1 MRHIVVCNDK
11 GGVGK
16 TLTAHLLALILLDRN
31 ETHSLIECEKT
42 PRLQRIF
49 GAEVDYRAVDNERI
63 SEIYENPDR
72 LFTYWDNLAG
82 TLNATPQRRVVDL
95 AAGLTRPF
103 CRWAHAGGAGLLN
116 DGAGLTF
123 AVIATAEREAWHSAA
138 ENLQLLRALF
148 PRARFVA
155 VYNERDGAMPSGQLE
170 DVRGVTLK
178 AVRVPAWSYLQNAGR
193 FDLVAQT
200 AADEVAEA
208 SALPLGTAA
217 RSIFAFTDWL
227 LESTGA
233 LEALLDERSER
244 RAYRPAVPA

>member
-1 MRHIVVCNDK
+1 MRHVVVCNDK

-42 PRLQRIF
+42 PRLQRLF
-49 GAEVDYRAVDNERI
+49 GAEVDHRAVDNERI

-72 LFTYWDNLAG
+72 LFTYWDDLAA
-82 TLNATPQRRVVDL
+82 TLNEAQERRVVDL

-116 DGAGLTF
+116 DGAALTF
-123 AVIATAEREAWHSAA
+123 AVVATAEQEAWHSAA

-148 PRARFVA
+148 PQAHFVA
-155 VYNERDGAMPSGQLE
+155 VYNERDGAVPAGQL
-170 DVRGVTLK
+170 DNVRGVTLK

-193 FDLVAQT
+193 FDLIAQT
-200 AADEVAEA
+200 SADEVAEA
-208 SALPLGTAA
+208 AALPVGTAA
-217 RSIFAFTDWL
+217 RSMFAFTDWL

-233 LEALLDERSER
+233 LEALVEDRGERTP
-244 RAYRPAVPA
+244 YRPAVPA